1 MHQKV
6 ATPRFARDPGAD
18 GDGFHW
24 DFSRVYVRLYSTRRP
39 HKQGRSEAMMYRL
52 VGALG
57 VLIVTAS
64 IACSSDSA
72 LGPRCGFGNPCAQGP
87 ISSLQFIPGKDS
99 LLVGDRAQ
107 IVVRALDSTGTPITD
122 VTYQYSSSNTRV
134 ATVDAT
140 GIVTAL
146 DTGVTILTLSAGDKQ
161 AHDSLFVF
169 SAAMLAIDGGAETT
183 CALQNLGRTLCW
195 GENSRG
201 QLGFTQDTVC
211 FGEFPQDTLACSI
224 YPQHVTQSTG
234 FASVSAG
241 DSLTCAVVTDGSAAC
256 WGAGQVGQLGNGTKT
271 TNATPIPSRVFG
283 AASFASITVGGEH
296 ACGLSGSGIAYCW
309 GLDSFGQL
317 GDARLVNSTTP
328 IPVVTSAQ
336 TPMQFASL
344 SAGYMHTCG
353 LTPAGAA
360 FCWGDNSRGQLGTG
374 GASTDLP
381 APVAGGLTFTAI
393 SSGIDTSRS
402 AASQTAG
409 ALRSSFTCGLSGGA
423 AYCWG
428 AGIGAPGT
436 PTLVGGG
443 LSFTQI
449 SAGGAHAC
457 ALTQDGTAYCWGYD
471 GDDQLGNGPGP
482 SSSVTP
488 VAVGGGLRFTNIAA
502 GRRHTCGTATDG
514 LAYCWGSDVYGALG
528 NTYQAAFRGLP
539 QPVGQP
545 VLTLPPSASR
555 ADLRSVHALLRQ

>member
-1 MHQKV
+1 MIY
-6 ATPRFARDPGAD
+6 RFVSA
-18 GDGFHW
+18 
-24 DFSRVYVRLYSTRRP
+24 L
-39 HKQGRSEAMMYRL
+39 
-52 VGALG
+52 GAL
-57 VLIVTAS
+57 IVIAS
-64 IACSSDSA
+64 LACSSDSA

-107 IVVRALDSTGTPITD
+107 IVVRALDSTGTP
-122 VTYQYSSSNTRV
+122 VTNVSYQYASSNTRV
-134 ATVDAT
+134 ATVDAS

-146 DTGVTILTLSAGDKQ
+146 DTGVSILTLSAGDKQ

-169 SAAMLAIDGGAETT
+169 SATLLTMDGGAEAT
-183 CALQNLGRTLCW
+183 CALQHLGRSLCW
-195 GENSRG
+195 GLNSMG

-211 FGEFPQDTLACSI
+211 FGEFPQDTLACSVF
-224 YPQHVTQSTG
+224 PQNVNQSTG
-234 FASVSAG
+234 FASVSVG
-241 DSLTCAVVTDGSAAC
+241 DSLTCAVTTDAGAEC
-256 WGAGQVGQLGNGTKT
+256 WGANQIGQIGNGTISS
-271 TNATPIPSRVFG
+271 NATPIPSRVFG
-283 AASFASITVGGEH
+283 TANFTSITVGGRH
-296 ACGLSGSGIAYCW
+296 ACGLSGAGIAYCW
-309 GLDSFGQL
+309 GDDSFGQL
-317 GDARLVNSTTP
+317 GDARFVNSTTP

-336 TPMQFASL
+336 TPLLFASL

-353 LTPAGAA
+353 LTAAGAA

-374 GASTDLP
+374 GASTALP
-381 APVAGGLTFTAI
+381 APVAGGLTFTVLSA
-393 SSGIDTSRS
+393 GLDTSRS
-402 AASQTAG
+402 AASQLAG

-428 AGIGAPGT
+428 AGIGAAST

-443 LSFTQI
+443 LSFTQL

-457 ALTQDGTAYCWGYD
+457 GLTQDGTAYCWGYD

-545 VLTLPPSASR
+545 VLVVPPSASR
-555 ADLRSVHALLRQ
+555 ARMSSVRALLRQ